1 MRELKLGG
9 SLCNLLDGRRNFNEK
24 LLSELMVGRLGG
36 VGHCRWGTGHKTR
49 LELGR
54 GEGEI
59 RRIFQGQ
66 LGIGEISATVKVTVG
81 GG

>member
-36 VGHCRWGTGHKTR
+36 WSLSPGDRTQDEIGIGPR
-49 LELGR
+49 R
-54 GEGEI
+54 GGI